1 MADCKKKKKKKRK
14 SKSKPCSL
22 LAGFLLDLSLLVCG
36 GMRVRQRVRS
46 TKGARHVAGG
56 KEKKE
61 MKVKEVRERER
72 EDGDERDDKKFKSF

>member
-1 MADCKKKKKKKRK
+1 MADCKKKKKKRK

-36 GMRVRQRVRS
+36 GMRVRS
-46 TKGARHVAGG
+46 TKGARHAAGG

-72 EDGDERDDKKFKSF
+72 EDGDERDDKKLKSF